1 MNILEVEEARNS
13 LVVKS
18 NILIQKSRYSLNAR
32 QFDCVIYIVSQINK
46 NDDRNKIYTLSIN
59 DICQT
64 IGINPRDGGYAK
76 VKSILDAIDKL
87 RVWIPIGDKE
97 VRIKWFNVLR
107 MISGEGT
114 VQVSFAEDIKD
125 FVFELKNRFTKY
137 FAEMCFVLNNKY
149 SKYIYEYCKSIE
161 FKGSEIVDM
170 EKFSS
175 YICPNGYKDY
185 KDIRRWILDIAK
197 EEINRLTDIK
207 IDYKPIS
214 IGSRKT
220 THLEFTVEKITDEDE
235 LLEHKIE
242 RTKALPY
249 YPSNQQELNEI
260 IHGNPDL
267 IDEDEDLPF

>member
-1 MNILEVEEARNS
+1 MNILEVEEERKS

-18 NILIQKSRYSLNAR
+18 NILIQKSKYSLTPR
-32 QFDCVIYIVSQINK
+32 QYDCINYIVSQIKK

-76 VKSILDAIDKL
+76 VKNTLDAIDKL

-114 VQVSFAEDIKD
+114 IQVSFAEDIKD

-137 FAEMCFVLNNKY
+137 PAELSFVLSSRY
-149 SKYIYEYCKSIE
+149 SKYLYDYLKSIE
-161 FKGSEIVDM
+161 FKGSETVDM
-170 EKFSS
+170 ERFST
-175 YICPNGYKDY
+175 YICPNSYKEF
-185 KDIRRWILDIAK
+185 KGIKQRILDVAK

-220 THLEFTVEKITDEDE
+220 THLEFTVEKITDNDE
-235 LLEHKIE
+235 LLEHKME

-249 YPSNQQELNEI
+249 YPSNQQELDEI